1 MFKILSVQ
9 YDSFKDKI
17 KTFFQLKF
25 SQLTIILYF
34 TTFFNLI
41 DLSLYIITI
50 QILPGTFSWELSY
63 ISPFLLYFGI
73 AVNILV
79 ITFGMTNWKNFK
91 KIYCFVCRKSCK
103 ICLTED
109 DEIDS
114 SESENEDENE
124 EKKKE

>member
-9 YDSFKDKI
+9 YDNFKDKF
-17 KTFFQLKF
+17 KSFFQLKF

-34 TTFFNLI
+34 TTFFNLF

-50 QILPGTFSWELSY
+50 QILPGTFSWELSH

-91 KIYCFVCRKSCK
+91 KIYCFICRKSCK
-103 ICLTED
+103 ICSTED

-114 SESENEDENE
+114 SESEVEDEE
-124 EKKKE
+124 ETKE